1 MCVPYRE
8 RPLEAPH
15 GATGPVTCD
24 KSASLRPAKP
34 ARLPWLL
41 HDDAAAVFSLLR
53 FFGPLFLSQS
63 IYLLISLTPPFW
75 PQHDTGRSRSAL
87 SAATLPILLQNTQKK
102 VLQAVVFHSIFPPL
116 LFWFL
121 LPSVPRYSFLGFFGK
136 QPLQPFPTTTRL
148 LEWQLKTVMLLQSLI
163 NTLFLESGFAFFL
176 SFFLSF

>member
-24 KSASLRPAKP
+24 KPASLRPAKP

-53 FFGPLFLSQS
+53 FFGPLFLSLS
-63 IYLLISLTPPFW
+63 IYLSLNITRPTTPTSLAAARYGKHAQPSV
-75 PQHDTGRSRSAL
+75 PPRCRSS
-87 SAATLPILLQNTQKK
+87 SKTHKK
-102 VLQAVVFHSIFPPL
+102 VLQAVVFHSVFPPL

-136 QPLQPFPTTTRL
+136 RLFSLSPPPLDCL
-148 LEWQLKTVMLLQSLI
+148 NDNLKP
-163 NTLFLESGFAFFL
+163 
-176 SFFLSF
+176 

>member
-63 IYLLISLTPPFW
+63 IYLLISLAPPFW

-102 VLQAVVFHSIFPPL
+102 CCKRLFFIQFFPLSSFDFSFPP
-116 LFWFL
+116 FL
-121 LPSVPRYSFLGFFGK
+121 AILSSASSGSASSA
-136 QPLQPFPTTTRL
+136 FPHHHSTAWMTT
-148 LEWQLKTVMLLQSLI
+148 
-163 NTLFLESGFAFFL
+163 
-176 SFFLSF
+176 